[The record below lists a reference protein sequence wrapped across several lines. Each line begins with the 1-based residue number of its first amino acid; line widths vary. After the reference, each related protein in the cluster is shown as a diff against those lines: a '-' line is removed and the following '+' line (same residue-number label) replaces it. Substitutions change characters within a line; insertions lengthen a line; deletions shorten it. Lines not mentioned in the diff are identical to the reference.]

1 MFNLS
6 RVLEDQKKKKNVS
19 TATVHAAHLNPVLD

>member
-6 RVLEDQKKKKNVS
+6 RVLEDQKKKNVS